1 MIAFNTFFNVF
12 IYFWLCWVFIA
23 ACGLSPV
30 AVSGGYSLVAVLG
43 ILTSAVSLV
52 AERAQAQ
59 GTQASVVAAPELYP
73 ERRLCSCCEGL
84 SCPEAYGIFPH
95 QG

>member
-30 AVSGGYSLVAVLG
+30 AVSGGYSLVVVLG
-43 ILTSAVSLV
+43 ILIA
-52 AERAQAQ
+52 
-59 GTQASVVAAPELYP
+59 VAALVVEQ
-73 ERRLCSCCEGL
+73 RL
-84 SCPEAYGIFPH
+84 
-95 QG
+95 